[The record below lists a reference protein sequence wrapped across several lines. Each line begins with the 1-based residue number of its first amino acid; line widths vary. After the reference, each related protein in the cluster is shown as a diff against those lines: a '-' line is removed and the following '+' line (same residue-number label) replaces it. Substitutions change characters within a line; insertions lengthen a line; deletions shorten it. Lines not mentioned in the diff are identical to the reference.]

1 MKAKVEALWS
11 MRTTVGGEEK
21 KIGELVEVYFGKP
34 LKMIGYAV
42 IENDDQSNA
51 QYFDDYEDA
60 VDKCVHRFKV
70 VRDDVYRSAYFARVC
85 RKPESDDE
93 EIQGFY
99 NLLSEEGFNID
110 HTGGGCTAWRLDL
123 NEGTPDHFYIMVG
136 MDGNADILRAHL
148 DDCGISVGL
157 YRDHDGEMCDD
168 GGEYFIATEVS
179 CAVAQLQLIMRL
191 IGSQVFT
198 IKKEAMTHG

>member
-60 VDKCVHRFKV
+60 VDKCVHR
-70 VRDDVYRSAYFARVC
+70 RS
-85 RKPESDDE
+85 
-93 EIQGFY
+93 G
-99 NLLSEEGFNID
+99 
-110 HTGGGCTAWRLDL
+110 
-123 NEGTPDHFYIMVG
+123 
-136 MDGNADILRAHL
+136 
-148 DDCGISVGL
+148 
-157 YRDHDGEMCDD
+157 
-168 GGEYFIATEVS
+168 
-179 CAVAQLQLIMRL
+179 
-191 IGSQVFT
+191 
-198 IKKEAMTHG
+198 